1 MPTEIIYYVAA
12 SLDGYIAAAD
22 GSVEWLTPFQS
33 PEGEKNYTDFYA
45 SVDALL
51 MGRRTYEQILGF
63 GQWPYAGKP
72 AYIFAHNKNM
82 AASGDVTV
90 TNRTP
95 AEVAIE
101 LRTKNVRR
109 AWLVGGAQ
117 LASAFRSEGLISE
130 YIINVIPMLLG
141 SGVPLLTPP
150 SPVER
155 LRLTGTTHLPLGIV
169 QLRYLRDLSNPRQ

>member
-1 MPTEIIYYVAA
+1 MPTEIVYYVAA

-72 AYIFAHNKNM
+72 AYVFAHNKNM

-117 LASAFRSEGLISE
+117 LASAFRSKHLISE
-130 YIINVIPMLLG
+130 YIITFMPLLLG
-141 SGVPLLTPP
+141 SGVPLAMTPGP
-150 SPVER
+150 TER
-155 LRLTGTTHLPLGIV
+155 LTLTKTTPLPHGVL
-169 QLRYLRDLSNPRQ
+169 QLSYLVDNSAPR